1 VKRTGSTL
9 IVTSI
14 ALSAILVLS
23 SLAGCTKTTSTTT
36 STTTTTTTAQP
47 LKTYTIGLLAELTG
61 FLGAYNTAT
70 VNEAQIAVDI
80 VNEQGG
86 IPVNGQNYLLKLVV
100 EDGQSTIDGTTSA
113 ANKLIFNDGVKII
126 IGPDAYFNSA
136 VSGLCEQNKILHI
149 AGYCTMQP
157 GELDASTTWTFLG
170 QAAAIN
176 YFTGALAYLKANY
189 PNVKTVAL
197 TMPDDGSIPYFG
209 AAVQKMVQDAGYTVA
224 GSIIGYNN
232 SATDFSPYAAKIM
245 ATGADACIA
254 CSGVVTPNGNILKNI
269 RDAGSNMLFV
279 VCNSVIPSDYIK
291 VAGAKEAT
299 NVVDC
304 SAGYIGNPNPS
315 SMEQE
320 MIRRYQLS
328 TQGGPLVTLEYANPV
343 YELSQLFKATN
354 SFDPQTIKTALQQMT
369 TIDTFY
375 GTGTI
380 SGLKTFGINQ
390 AICYPLPITTID
402 NGVATFRQYEPALV
416 P

>member
-1 VKRTGSTL
+1 VKK
-9 IVTSI
+9 TSFPLLLTVI
-14 ALSAILVLS
+14 MLAALLVLS
-23 SLAGCTKTTSTTT
+23 SLPGCATKT
-36 STTTTTTTAQP
+36 STTTTTTTTATAQP
-47 LKTYTIGLLAELTG
+47 IKTYTIGLCAELTG

-86 IPVNGQNYLLKLVV
+86 IVVNGQNYLLKLVV
-100 EDGQSTIDGTTSA
+100 EDGQSTIDGTTAA
-113 ANKLIFNDGVKII
+113 ANKLIFSDGVKII

-136 VSGLCEQNKILHI
+136 VSGLCEKNNILHI

-254 CSGVVTPNGNILKNI
+254 ASGVVTPNGNILKNI

-279 VCNSVIPSDYIK
+279 ICNSVIPSDYIR

-299 NVVDC
+299 NVIDC

-315 SMEQE
+315 PMLQE

-328 TQGGPLVTLEYANPV
+328 TQGGALVTLEYANPV
-343 YELSQLFKATN
+343 YELAQLFKAAN
-354 SFDPQTIKTALQQMT
+354 SFDPQTIKTNLEKMT
-369 TIDTFY
+369 NIETFY
-375 GTGTI
+375 GTGTV
-380 SGLKTFGINQ
+380 SGITTFGINH
-390 AICYPLPITTID
+390 AVSYPLPITTID
-402 NGVATFRQYEPALV
+402 NGVATFRQWEPAIV

>member
-1 VKRTGSTL
+1 MKKTGFPLLLTAAIIAAL
-9 IVTSI
+9 LVITSFP
-14 ALSAILVLS
+14 
-23 SLAGCTKTTSTTT
+23 GCSKS
-36 STTTTTTTAQP
+36 STTTTTTTATAQP
-47 LKTYTIGLLAELTG
+47 IKTYTIGLLAELTG

-70 VNEAQIAVDI
+70 VNEAQIACDI
-80 VNEQGG
+80 INEQGG
-86 IPVNGQNYLLKLVV
+86 IVVGGQNYILKLVV
-100 EDGQSTIDGTTSA
+100 EDGQSTLDGTTAA
-113 ANKLIFNDGVKII
+113 ANKLIFSDNVKII
-126 IGPDAYFNSA
+126 VGPDAYFNSA
-136 VSGLCEQNKILHI
+136 VSGLCEKNQILHI
-149 AGYCTMQP
+149 CGYCTMQP
-157 GELDASTTWTFLG
+157 GELDSTTTWSFLG

-197 TMPDDGSIPYFG
+197 TMPDDGSIPFFG
-209 AAVQKMVQDAGYTVA
+209 AAVQKMVQDDGYTVA

-232 SATDFSPYAAKIM
+232 SATDFSPYAAKII

-269 RDAGSNMLFV
+269 RDAGNNMLFV

-315 SMEQE
+315 AMLAE

-328 TQGGPLVTLEYANPV
+328 TQGAQLVTLEYANPV
-343 YELSQLFKATN
+343 YELSQLFKQTN
-354 SFDPQTIKTALQQMT
+354 SFDTQTLKTAFAGLT
-369 TIDTFY
+369 TIETFY

-380 SGLKTFGINQ
+380 SGITTFGINH
-390 AICYPLPITTID
+390 AVSYPLPITTIN
-402 NGVATFRQYEPALV
+402 NGVATFQTWEPAIV

>member
-1 VKRTGSTL
+1 
-9 IVTSI
+9 
-14 ALSAILVLS
+14 
-23 SLAGCTKTTSTTT
+23 
-36 STTTTTTTAQP
+36 
-47 LKTYTIGLLAELTG
+47 
-61 FLGAYNTAT
+61 
-70 VNEAQIAVDI
+70 
-80 VNEQGG
+80 
-86 IPVNGQNYLLKLVV
+86 
-100 EDGQSTIDGTTSA
+100 
-113 ANKLIFNDGVKII
+113 
-126 IGPDAYFNSA
+126 
-136 VSGLCEQNKILHI
+136 
-149 AGYCTMQP
+149 
-157 GELDASTTWTFLG
+157 
-170 QAAAIN
+170 
-176 YFTGALAYLKANY
+176 
-189 PNVKTVAL
+189 
-197 TMPDDGSIPYFG
+197 
-209 AAVQKMVQDAGYTVA
+209 
-224 GSIIGYNN
+224 
-232 SATDFSPYAAKIM
+232 
-245 ATGADACIA
+245 
-254 CSGVVTPNGNILKNI
+254 VVTPNGNILKNI

>member
-1 VKRTGSTL
+1 MKRTGSTL
-9 IVTSI
+9 LVTSI
-14 ALSAILVLS
+14 IMTAILVLS
-23 SLAGCTKTTSTTT
+23 SLAGCAKTTSTKT

-47 LKTYTIGLLAELTG
+47 LKPYTIGLLAELTG

-86 IPVNGQNYLLKLVV
+86 IVVGGQNYLLKLVV
-100 EDGQSTIDGTTSA
+100 ENGQSTLDGTTAA
-113 ANKLIFNDGVKII
+113 ANKLIFSDNVKII

-157 GELDASTTWTFLG
+157 DELDASTTWTFLG

-197 TMPDDGSIPYFG
+197 TMPDDGSIPFFG

-224 GSIIGYNN
+224 GNIIGYNN
-232 SATDFSPYAAKIM
+232 SATDFSPYSAKII

-279 VCNSVIPSDYIK
+279 ICNSVIPKNYIQ

-315 SMEQE
+315 SMLQE

-328 TQGGPLVTLEYANPV
+328 TQGADLVTLEYANPV
-343 YELSQLFKATN
+343 YELVQLFKQTN
-354 SFDPQTIKTALQQMT
+354 SFDPQTLKTAFAGLT
-369 TIDTFY
+369 SIDTFY

-380 SGLKTFGINQ
+380 SGIKTFGINQ
-390 AICYPLPITTID
+390 AVSYPLPITTID
-402 NGVATFRQYEPALV
+402 NGVATFRQYEPAIV

>member
-1 VKRTGSTL
+1 MLVSHAITL
-9 IVTSI
+9 GIVQGLTEALPISSSAHLVIVPWLFKWQYQGISFDI
-14 ALSAILVLS
+14 ALHV
-23 SLAGCTKTTSTTT
+23 G
-36 STTTTTTTAQP
+36 TA
-47 LKTYTIGLLAELTG
+47 
-61 FLGAYNTAT
+61 
-70 VNEAQIAVDI
+70 
-80 VNEQGG
+80 
-86 IPVNGQNYLLKLVV
+86 
-100 EDGQSTIDGTTSA
+100 A
-113 ANKLIFNDGVKII
+113 ANKLIFSDGVKII

-136 VSGLCEQNKILHI
+136 VSGLCEQNKILHV

-157 GELDASTTWTFLG
+157 GELDATTTWTFLG

-232 SATDFSPYAAKIM
+232 SATDFSPYAAKII

-279 VCNSVIPSDYIK
+279 IANSVIPKNYIQ

-315 SMEQE
+315 TMLQE

-328 TQGGPLVTLEYANPV
+328 TQGADLVTLEYANPV
-343 YELSQLFKATN
+343 YELAQLFKQTN
-354 SFDPQTIKTALQQMT
+354 SFDPQTLKTAFAGLT
-369 TIDTFY
+369 SIDTFY

-380 SGLKTFGINQ
+380 SGIKTFGLNQ
-390 AICYPLPITTID
+390 AVSYPLPITTID
-402 NGVATFRQYEPALV
+402 NGVATFRQYEPAIV